1 MPTTLNTSRS
11 ATAVL
16 GEDLSAAVYAAMQR
30 FVNYRTY
37 RRTVNELSQ
46 LSAHDLADLGLHRSE
61 IRRVAHE
68 TVYGHRSY

>member
-1 MPTTLNTSRS
+1 MSMSINTNRS
-11 ATAVL
+11 AAALL

-30 FVNYRTY
+30 IVEYRTY

-61 IRRVAHE
+61 ILRVAHE
-68 TVYGHRSY
+68 TVYGHRS

>member
-1 MPTTLNTSRS
+1 MPTTFYTRRS
-11 ATAVL
+11 AAAVL

-30 FVNYRTY
+30 IVDYRTY

-46 LSAHDLADLGLHRSE
+46 LSAHDLAALGPNRSE

-68 TVYGHRSY
+68 TVYGHRS

>member
-1 MPTTLNTSRS
+1 MATSIDTRRS

-16 GEDLSAAVYAAMQR
+16 SEDLSAAIYAAMQR
-30 FVNYRTY
+30 VVNYRTY

-68 TVYGHRSY
+68 TVYGHRS

>member
-1 MPTTLNTSRS
+1 MATSFDTRRS
-11 ATAVL
+11 AAAVL
-16 GEDLSAAVYAAMQR
+16 SEDLSAAIYAAMQR

-68 TVYGHRSY
+68 TVYGHRS